1 MIMKK
6 SFSVLSAAL
15 ASASVLWAAP
25 ARVDAVKVTAPITL
39 DGNIVEKAWSNTPWQ
54 GNFTNPLNGKPA
66 SQATRFKVLAGVRG
80 LYFAVDAVDK
90 DIHTAMHEHDFALWN
105 NDCIEIF
112 ITPVAEPS
120 PDKNIREHKQF
131 VFNVSGC
138 RFESA
143 SKGGIATTSWNLP
156 WQVKVK
162 QNKKG
167 FTAEIF
173 IPYYAMSPAAN
184 ANTWRFNVARE
195 DHNPK
200 TKEYHLSIWSPSKQ
214 FADNDKFGYLVN
226 IPVDFSCYQ
235 ADFQAPALTLKLT
248 DGVVRPAVN
257 GTLIGKQGKRYS
269 VKASLWNKDKKVVSF
284 NAVEKVLPQ
293 SGEQALSIPVT
304 LPGSGDYKLQ
314 TVVLDDSGK
323 IVALNEKM
331 VNFSAATLALDM
343 LQPCYRNNI
352 YLALPKPELVL
363 SVRSLANAAALKNA
377 SLLVKV
383 MQKDKTIAQKTV
395 KSPHTVEKVTFAAG
409 KWAPG
414 SYTVEC
420 AITGAGKADGKLSVP
435 FNVIAP
441 AKGNVITLDNQR
453 YVTINGKR
461 VFIRGFIGGPGDL
474 KAQKAAGCNLV
485 QFYMLHFSDID
496 KIIATLDKLHSLGLM
511 AAFTPRHKMRGTF
524 FGFLEN
530 GKEVKTLS
538 NASYE
543 KIKKLVDAVKE
554 HPAFF
559 GWYLYDEPRG
569 AEMAAELKRQYEF
582 LRKID
587 PNHPVLGLDNSS
599 GGCVNKKGHCDI
611 HILDMYPSPDKQD
624 VFSHELAVT
633 SSAVATIVRGVG
645 NEGVWYCP
653 QAFDRDCYAK
663 GPNNHRSMTFVE
675 TRCTVWGAIAA
686 GATGIFPFKV
696 GQSDVKYFQRHPNS
710 GIYASP
716 EMHLGWL
723 KVIMPELNN
732 LAPVLTAQTIK
743 VAAKPADPVSLR
755 VTARKYKGKN
765 FVFVTNTK
773 RTNLKVVITWPDKSA
788 QSVKV
793 LGEKRQVKVVNGKV
807 VETVK
812 PYEVHIYTDD
822 MAYPEGVD
830 IPAVKAE
837 IKAALQAAGR

>member
-1 MIMKK
+1 MKK
-6 SFSVLSAAL
+6 AFSVFTAAL
-15 ASASVLWAAP
+15 ASASVLCAAP
-25 ARVDAVKVTAPITL
+25 LQVKAVKVTGQITL
-39 DGNIVEKAWSNTPWQ
+39 DGNISEKAWSAAPWQ
-54 GNFTNPLNGKPA
+54 GNFTNPLNGKAATQP
-66 SQATRFKVLAGVRG
+66 TRFKVLAGERG

-90 DIHTAMHEHDFALWN
+90 EIHTAMHEHDFALWN

-120 PDKNIREHKQF
+120 PDRNIREHKQF

-138 RFESA
+138 RYESS
-143 SKGGIATTSWNLP
+143 SKGGIADTRWDFP
-156 WQVKVK
+156 WQVAVE
-162 QNKKG
+162 QNSKG
-167 FTAEIF
+167 FTAEVF
-173 IPYYAMSPAAN
+173 IPYYALGPSAK

-195 DHNPK
+195 DHNPAD
-200 TKEYHLSIWSPSKQ
+200 KEYFLSVWSPTKQ
-214 FADNDKFGYLVN
+214 FADNEKFGYLLD

-235 ADFQAPALTLKLT
+235 AEFQAPALTLKMT
-248 DGVVRPAVN
+248 DGVVRPTVS
-257 GTLIGKQGKRYS
+257 GTLTGKQGHRYS
-269 VKASLWNKDKKVVSF
+269 VKVALWNKDKKVAAF
-284 NAVEKVLPQ
+284 NSVEKVLPK
-293 SGEQALSIPVT
+293 SGEQAVAIPVE
-304 LPGSGDYKLQ
+304 LADSGDYKLQ
-314 TVVLDDSGK
+314 TIVLDDSGK
-323 IVALNEKM
+323 IVAFDEKM
-331 VNFSAATLALDM
+331 VKFSAATLALDM

-352 YLALPKPELVL
+352 YLALPQPELAL
-363 SVRSLANAAALKNA
+363 AVRSLASNEALRNA
-377 SLLVKV
+377 SLQVKV
-383 MQKDKTIAQKTV
+383 MQHDKVIAQKTV
-395 KSPHTVEKVTFAAG
+395 AAPRATEKVCFSAA

-414 SYTVEC
+414 SYNVEC
-420 AITGAGKADGKLSVP
+420 IISGAGKADGKLAVP

-441 AKGNVITLDNQR
+441 ARGNVITLDSDR
-453 YVTINGKR
+453 CVMINGKR
-461 VFIRGFIGGPGDL
+461 TFIRGFIGGPGDL

-485 QFYMLHFSDID
+485 QFYMLHFSEID
-496 KIIATLDKLHSLGLM
+496 KIIAMLDELHSLGLM

-543 KIKKLVDAVKE
+543 KIRKLVDAVKE

-582 LRKID
+582 LRKVD
-587 PNHPVLGLDNSS
+587 PNHPVLGLDNSAS
-599 GGCVNKKGHCDI
+599 GCVNKKAHCDI

-645 NEGVWYCP
+645 SEGVWYCP
-653 QAFDRDCYAK
+653 QAFDRDCYAR

-696 GQSDVKYFQRHPNS
+696 GQPDVKYFQRHPNS

-732 LAPVLTAQTIK
+732 LAPVLLSKTIK
-743 VAAKPADPVSLR
+743 VDAMPANQTALR
-755 VTARKYKGKN
+755 VTAREYKGKY
-765 FVFVTNTK
+765 FVAAVNMLRK
-773 RTNLKVVITWPDKSA
+773 DMKISIKWPGENSGKVR
-788 QSVKV
+788 V
-793 LGEKRQVKVVNGKV
+793 LGEKRQVKIQGGKV
-807 VETVK
+807 VETLK
-812 PYEVHIYTDD
+812 PYEAAIYTDD
-822 MAYPEGVD
+822 MSYPEGVD
-830 IPAVKAE
+830 IPAVKAR
-837 IKAALQAAGR
+837 IKAELKAAGR